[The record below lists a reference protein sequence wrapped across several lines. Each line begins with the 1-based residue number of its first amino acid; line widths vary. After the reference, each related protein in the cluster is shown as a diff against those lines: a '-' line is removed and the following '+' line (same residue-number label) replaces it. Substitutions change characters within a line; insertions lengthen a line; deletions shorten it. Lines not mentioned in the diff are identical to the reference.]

1 MTKWEEKRLGEV
13 APFIYGKALTAEKRK
28 SGKYKVFS
36 SAGVCGFSDN
46 ALAKRGII
54 IGRKGSVGT
63 VFLSESPFYC
73 IDTAFYI
80 DNVDDCCDMKFLFY
94 YMTLLNLE
102 SYNNDAAVPGL
113 NRNLA
118 HKLKIKIPDL
128 PTQQRIADILSA
140 YDDLIENNN
149 KRIALLEKAA
159 QELYKEWFVRF
170 RFPGHETTKFVN
182 GLPEGWEYIRLGK
195 AIEIIDGDRGT
206 NYPKQEEFYG
216 EGHCLFLNAGNVT
229 KTGFDFSA
237 VSFITE
243 EKDKLLRKGKLK
255 RGDVVLTTR
264 GTVGNSAFYNDFVL
278 FEHIRINSG
287 MVILRDLGCVS
298 PEYVYC
304 LLNSSYMLKSMELY
318 ASGSAQ
324 PQLPIKDMRRI
335 KVINPD
341 DGTMRTFTE
350 KVQKQYNLI
359 ALLVSK
365 NQNLA
370 KQRDLLL
377 PRLMSG
383 KLEV

>member
-1 MTKWEEKRLGEV
+1 MLDFYYV
-13 APFIYGKALTAEKRK
+13 L
-28 SGKYKVFS
+28 
-36 SAGVCGFSDN
+36 SDN
-46 ALAKRGII
+46 NFFNYSTVTSKGTKMPRGSKHAIM
-54 IGRKGSVGT
+54 KYLV
-63 VFLSESPFYC
+63 P
-73 IDTAFYI
+73 
-80 DNVDDCCDMKFLFY
+80 DM
-94 YMTLLNLE
+94 
-102 SYNNDAAVPGL
+102 D
-113 NRNLA
+113 
-118 HKLKIKIPDL
+118 I
-128 PTQQRIADILSA
+128 PTQEHIADILPA

-149 KRIALLEKAA
+149 KRIALLQKAA

-170 RFPGHETTKFVN
+170 RFPGHETTRFVN

-264 GTVGNSAFYNDFVL
+264 GTVGNSAFYNDFVP
-278 FEHIRINSG
+278 FKHIRINSG